1 MCAATDRR
9 HTMYSYMNKEIRIE
23 SIRLLDTLPKVFE
36 NEQIPPSQVWRQDV
50 EFAKGSNYVIEAAS
64 GTGKSSLCAYV
75 YGNRRD
81 YLGKIMFDDTD
92 IRTLTPT
99 QWQQIRRTQLAYLPQ
114 ELDLFPELTALE
126 NIRLK
131 NSLTNHVSET
141 QISEWLQR
149 LGIDSR
155 ADYPV
160 GRMSIGQ
167 QQRVAIIR
175 SVCQP
180 FSFLIIDEPVSH
192 LDAANN
198 EIAAEIIM
206 HEAKRQG
213 AAVIATSVGNRIGI
227 PVDNLLKL

>member
-1 MCAATDRR
+1 MT
-9 HTMYSYMNKEIRIE
+9 IE
-23 SIRLLDTLPKVFE
+23 KITLLDTLPKVFE
-36 NEQIPPSQVWRQDV
+36 NEQIPDSQVWRHDIT
-50 EFAKGSNYVIEAAS
+50 FTKGENYVVEAAS
-64 GTGKSSLCAYV
+64 GTGKSSLCAYI

-81 YLGKIMFDDTD
+81 YLGRILFNGTD
-92 IRTLTPT
+92 ISTLRPA

-131 NSLTNHVSET
+131 NALTNHVEER
-141 QISEWLQR
+141 QISGWLR
-149 LGIDSR
+149 MLGIDSR

-198 EIAAEIIM
+198 AIAAEIIM
-206 HEAKRQG
+206 HEARRQG

>member
-1 MCAATDRR
+1 
-9 HTMYSYMNKEIRIE
+9 MNQEMTIE
-23 SIRLLDTLPKVFE
+23 KITLLDTLPKVFE
-36 NEQIPPSQVWRQDV
+36 NEQIPDSQVWRHDIT
-50 EFAKGSNYVIEAAS
+50 FTKGENYVVEAAS
-64 GTGKSSLCAYV
+64 GTGKSSLCAYI

-81 YLGKIMFDDTD
+81 YLGRILFNDTD
-92 IRTLTPT
+92 ISTLRPA

-131 NSLTNHVSET
+131 NALTNHVEER
-141 QISEWLQR
+141 QISGWLR
-149 LGIDSR
+149 MLGIDSR

-198 EIAAEIIM
+198 AIAAEIIM
-206 HEAKRQG
+206 HEARRQG

>member
-1 MCAATDRR
+1 
-9 HTMYSYMNKEIRIE
+9 MNQEMTIE
-23 SIRLLDTLPKVFE
+23 KITLLDTLPKVFE
-36 NEQIPPSQVWRQDV
+36 NEQIPDSQVWRHDITFTRG
-50 EFAKGSNYVIEAAS
+50 ENYVVEAAS
-64 GTGKSSLCAYV
+64 GTGKSSLCAYI

-81 YLGKIMFDDTD
+81 YLGRILFNDTD
-92 IRTLTPT
+92 ISTLRPA

-131 NSLTNHVSET
+131 NALTNHVEER
-141 QISEWLQR
+141 QISGWLR
-149 LGIDSR
+149 MLGIDSR

-198 EIAAEIIM
+198 AIAAEIIM
-206 HEAKRQG
+206 HEARRQG

>member
-1 MCAATDRR
+1 MT
-9 HTMYSYMNKEIRIE
+9 IE
-23 SIRLLDTLPKVFE
+23 KITLLDTLPKVFE
-36 NEQIPPSQVWRQDV
+36 NERIPDSQVWRHDV
-50 EFAKGSNYVIEAAS
+50 TFAKGENYVVEAAS
-64 GTGKSSLCAYV
+64 GTGKSSLCAYI
-75 YGNRRD
+75 YGSRRD
-81 YLGKIMFDDTD
+81 YLGTILFNDTD
-92 IRTLTPT
+92 ISTLSPG

-131 NSLTNHVSET
+131 NALTNHVEER
-141 QISEWLQR
+141 QISEWLR
-149 LGIDSR
+149 MLGIDSR

-198 EIAAEIIM
+198 AIAAEIIM
-206 HEAKRQG
+206 HEARRQG